1 MKAIGLNMILFM
13 YCMTIAM
20 VIVDEGYFKPLNDA
34 LPEKRQEAIDAG
46 YGHWIA
52 NHGTIELRNYQTGE
66 PIGADTPRELLDSMT
81 NPEPIKEEIRMDL
94 DRAGEYIA
102 DLPPIQQAVASAV
115 PDIFAGFERIYVYI
129 SMISG
134 TYFLAW
140 AGTMGIPSH
149 LILIFQLIFPIAMIL
164 TIIKYVR
171 RVE

>member
-20 VIVDEGYFKPLNDA
+20 VIVDEGYFKPLKEACPEQAVRALDMGYIPLNDCN
-34 LPEKRQEAIDAG
+34 IV
-46 YGHWIA
+46 
-52 NHGTIELRNYQTGE
+52 LRNIQTGE
-66 PIGADTPRELLDSMT
+66 PIGEGKPRELLDSMT
-81 NPEPIKEEIRMDL
+81 NPEPIKEEIRKDL